1 MSFVFA
7 TPESMVDAA
16 ADLANIGSAVTA
28 ANVAAAVSTTGILTA
43 GADEVSGAI
52 TALFNAYSNEYQSIS
67 AHAAVFHNHFVQ
79 TLTAGAASYT
89 QVDAANAE
97 QCVLNVV
104 NAPTEALLGRPL
116 IGNGAN
122 AASPGQAGGA

>member
-52 TALFNAYSNEYQSIS
+52 TALQF
-67 AHAAVFHNHFVQ
+67 
-79 TLTAGAASYT
+79 
-89 QVDAANAE
+89 
-97 QCVLNVV
+97 
-104 NAPTEALLGRPL
+104 
-116 IGNGAN
+116 
-122 AASPGQAGGA
+122 